1 MPVGRDVRV
10 HVNEVRGFGQQPI
23 QRREISRVVEFTR
36 FMRIEQAVEF
46 CQETVV
52 TVVRVSERAGLHV
65 KGFKL

>member
-1 MPVGRDVRV
+1 MP
-10 HVNEVRGFGQQPI
+10 
-23 QRREISRVVEFTR
+23 
-36 FMRIEQAVEF
+36 IEQAVEF